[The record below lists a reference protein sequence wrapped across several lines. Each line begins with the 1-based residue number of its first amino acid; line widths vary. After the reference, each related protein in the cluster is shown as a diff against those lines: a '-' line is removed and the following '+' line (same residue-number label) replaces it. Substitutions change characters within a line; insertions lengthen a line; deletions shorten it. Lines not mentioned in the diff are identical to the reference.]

1 MIEAIL
7 ILISFLIGRYVR
19 PFAKPLRSHP
29 LDGWAEMDNEKR
41 SDAELEM

>member
-1 MIEAIL
+1 MMVAIL

-29 LDGWAEMDNEKR
+29 LDGWDMDNEKKP
-41 SDAELEM
+41 DAALEM